1 MRCGEVHRC
10 SRLGIADSLWW
21 KRQARQ
27 YSGIDGAGRNRWRAR
42 RWSEPRREIVR
53 KHRKRLRREIEMP
66 GWMKWTIAILIGLAI
81 IIIGF
86 RWAGALLTVFF
97 VMNCLVLIIVVLL
110 QSGKAADLAGA
121 FGGAGSQTAF
131 GPRGAATVL
140 SQATTWCA
148 VMFMIC
154 ALALVVR
161 VDRGVDSGRS
171 ILQKYSKPA
180 PAPTKTVPVTP
191 APGTQQPAAPQSTP
205 SQPAPVA
212 PK

>member
-1 MRCGEVHRC
+1 
-10 SRLGIADSLWW
+10 
-21 KRQARQ
+21 
-27 YSGIDGAGRNRWRAR
+27 
-42 RWSEPRREIVR
+42 
-53 KHRKRLRREIEMP
+53 MP
-66 GWMKWTIAILIGLAI
+66 TWMKWTFALLVGFAVIVV
-81 IIIGF
+81 GF
-86 RWAGALLTVFF
+86 RWAPWLLTTFF

-161 VDRGVDSGRS
+161 VDRGVESGGS

-180 PAPTKTVPVTP
+180 PTPTKTAPVTP
-191 APGTQQPAAPQSTP
+191 APTMPQPSAPQSTP
-205 SQPAPVA
+205 PAPA
-212 PK
+212 PTAPPKK